1 MSHSSM
7 GNVVSC
13 QKTLQSLIARFL
25 DSVWWARGY
34 FGSWNAYMNTLVF
47 TEPSQY
53 ILHVSSPHSYC
64 TCVTCVYMYICT
76 CKYIYINTCILWPR
90 WKDIFLHIYSTV
102 YMIYV
107 ICESSLSCRSSG
119 DQPGEALSYIAMVAM
134 KDKNRKL
141 MNWCNLMLFVW
152 M

>member
-1 MSHSSM
+1 MLSVVRRLYRVVWLLDFRIAFDEHVDTLGHEMHIWIHWFSQNLPKTFSM
-7 GNVVSC
+7 CPVRI
-13 QKTLQSLIARFL
+13 LIA
-25 DSVWWARGY
+25 
-34 FGSWNAYMNTLVF
+34 
-47 TEPSQY
+47 
-53 ILHVSSPHSYC
+53 HVRPA
-64 TCVTCVYMYICT
+64 YICIYIYT
-76 CKYIYINTCILWPR
+76 CKYIYICILWPR

-134 KDKNRKL
+134 KDKNRTL